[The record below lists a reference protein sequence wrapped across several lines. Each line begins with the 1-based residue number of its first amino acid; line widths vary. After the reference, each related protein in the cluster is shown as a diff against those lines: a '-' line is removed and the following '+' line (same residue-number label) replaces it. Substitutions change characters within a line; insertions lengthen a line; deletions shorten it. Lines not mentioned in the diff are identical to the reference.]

1 MVLKIEENNEVLCTS
16 SECGIEKIKGIHL
29 NSITYG
35 LNRIVWIIIL
45 EMILNIKVI
54 YPIL

>member
-1 MVLKIEENNEVLCTS
+1 MNISVICNFMWLT
-16 SECGIEKIKGIHL
+16 GIEKIKGIHL